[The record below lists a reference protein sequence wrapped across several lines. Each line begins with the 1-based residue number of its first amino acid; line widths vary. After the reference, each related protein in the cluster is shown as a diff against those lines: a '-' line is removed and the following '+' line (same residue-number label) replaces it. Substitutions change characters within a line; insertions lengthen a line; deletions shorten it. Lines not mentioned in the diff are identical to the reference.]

1 MEICFLYKKA
11 YSGFV
16 IHEFWNKRKKEK
28 KWGQQSDRVKVL
40 LF

>member
-16 IHEFWNKRKKEK
+16 IHEFWNKRKKK